1 MEELNKELA
10 DILEVDSVSDNEILS
25 ENDMWD
31 SLARLTLLSF
41 IDKQYSVNLFQ
52 PDIANVKT
60 VANIKEVI
68 KSKKKKKNM
77 F

>member
-60 VANIKEVI
+60 VADIKEVI
-68 KSKKKKKNM
+68 KSKQK
-77 F
+77 

>member
-10 DILEVDSVSDNEILS
+10 DILEIDRVSDDELLA

-41 IDKQYSVNLFQ
+41 IDEQYGVNLFQ

-60 VANIKEVI
+60 VADIKEVI
-68 KSKKKKKNM
+68 KSKQK
-77 F
+77 

>member
-10 DILEVDSVSDNEILS
+10 DILEVDSVSDDELLV

-41 IDKQYSVNLFQ
+41 IDKQYAVNLFQ
-52 PDIANVKT
+52 PDISDVKT
-60 VANIKEVI
+60 VSDIKEVI
-68 KSKKKKKNM
+68 KSKQK
-77 F
+77 

>member
-10 DILEVDSVSDNEILS
+10 DILEVDSVSDDELLS

-41 IDKQYSVNLFQ
+41 IDKQYEVNLFQ

-68 KSKKKKKNM
+68 KSKQK
-77 F
+77 

>member
-10 DILEVDSVSDNEILS
+10 DILEVDSVSDDEMLS

-41 IDKQYSVNLFQ
+41 IDKQYGVNLFQ
-52 PDIANVKT
+52 PDIVNVKT
-60 VANIKEVI
+60 VADIKEVI
-68 KSKKKKKNM
+68 KSKQK
-77 F
+77 